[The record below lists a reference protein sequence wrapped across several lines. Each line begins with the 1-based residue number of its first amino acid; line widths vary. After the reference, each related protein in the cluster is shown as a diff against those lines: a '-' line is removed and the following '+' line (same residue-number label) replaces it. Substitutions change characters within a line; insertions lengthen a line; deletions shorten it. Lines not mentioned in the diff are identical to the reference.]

1 MLNTLIS
8 RGASFARQIGVLDRA
23 RLDKLV
29 SQIDGAV
36 SGPTRD
42 FLRAYDVARLRFE
55 RSLRGKDAG
64 VLAEVLLAVKCLNLL
79 INKHEYLH
87 QRIAKAGRPI
97 GFMLDPA
104 NSCQL
109 GCPSCMNSFNREA
122 AEKTFNAWPKVIMK
136 DDIFESFIHDVG
148 LGAFHGHFY
157 NNHEPFINKKTPN
170 YVRRAG
176 DFRVDT
182 FISSNLSHPKLDAEA
197 IVASGLK
204 ELMCAID
211 GVTQDVYERYR
222 RGGQLDLVFHNA
234 AEIVAAKKRLG
245 SQTPIMRWQ
254 MLMFQHNVHQ
264 VDDSMEKARELGFN
278 TFNVATPFEVSQDDP
293 TISGAVYDGPDEKRQ
308 ITLHPFGPI
317 VWNNDLSALGDAI
330 FSRLSE
336 SAEARATGVDGYFD
350 EVPAPSGDHC
360 DWLHLAVISDA
371 TGRIVPCCL
380 GDYKDWPGT
389 FEFADVKHDAGQLMN
404 SYNYRA
410 ARRFMAAPQD
420 YDGPA
425 VRCQSCMSRPRP
437 QIGLSAAESYLMSSA
452 VEPDCRA
459 SLTNWSRHS
468 EQKTPSAM
476 K

>member
-1 MLNTLIS
+1 M
-8 RGASFARQIGVLDRA
+8 
-23 RLDKLV
+23 
-29 SQIDGAV
+29 
-36 SGPTRD
+36 
-42 FLRAYDVARLRFE
+42 
-55 RSLRGKDAG
+55 
-64 VLAEVLLAVKCLNLL
+64 KCLNLL

-87 QRIAKAGRPI
+87 QRIAKIGRPI

-136 DDIFESFIHDVG
+136 DDIFASFIDDVG

-157 NNHEPFINKKTPN
+157 NNHEPFLNKKTPD
-170 YVRRAG
+170 YVRRAA

-264 VDDSMEKARELGFN
+264 VDDSIEKARELGFN

-293 TISGAVYDGPDEKRQ
+293 TISVAVYDGPDEKKA
-308 ITLHPFGPI
+308 
-317 VWNNDLSALGDAI
+317 NNAASVRPHRMEQRSFRARRRDL
-330 FSRLSE
+330 FRLSE
-336 SAEARATGVDGYFD
+336 SAEERATGVNGHFD
-350 EVPAPSGDHC
+350 EVPAPRWEPC

-380 GDYKDWPGT
+380 GDPKDWPGT
-389 FEFADVKHDAGQLMN
+389 FAFADVKHDAGQLMN
-404 SYNYRA
+404 SDNYRA

-437 QIGLSAAESYLMSSA
+437 QIGL
-452 VEPDCRA
+452 
-459 SLTNWSRHS
+459 
-468 EQKTPSAM
+468 
-476 K
+476 